1 MFLSS
6 CRVHGTCRYFANLQ
20 AGYSFTSICDLP
32 APSQPF
38 SNEGV
43 ENTAGR
49 EPYRRKTNAGN
60 STPVHTHVFSIAGS
74 ELVLFFMRKTCTVDK
89 SYVGTSL
96 SGCLKILAAANLEE
110 TGKNEGG

>member
-1 MFLSS
+1 MVGWDFDFMFLSS

-20 AGYSFTSICDLP
+20 ACYGFTSICDLP

-74 ELVLFFMRKTCTVDK
+74 ASTIFDAEDMH
-89 SYVGTSL
+89 G
-96 SGCLKILAAANLEE
+96 
-110 TGKNEGG
+110 